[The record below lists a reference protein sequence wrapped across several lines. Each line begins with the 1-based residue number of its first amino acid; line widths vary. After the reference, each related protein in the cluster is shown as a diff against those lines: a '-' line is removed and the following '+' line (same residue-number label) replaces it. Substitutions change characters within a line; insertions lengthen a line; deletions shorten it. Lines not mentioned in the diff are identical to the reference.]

1 MKQYLLWFLFIS
13 SVAIVRGQLLYTI
26 QPKNGNS
33 ISYLYGTIHMMP
45 EDQFQLTSSLLEAF
59 ESCSTLAMEVDLNM
73 DFSAK
78 IAMAQ
83 QTILPDGKTLKDITT
98 PEQYTKIVR
107 YCLDSCGMSKK
118 KLKRYS
124 RIKPFFFSSAMLQ
137 DQLKETKSYELEVQ
151 KMAEKRKKS
160 TMGLESI
167 QVQMETINAVSLE
180 DQVSMLLDGI
190 NQPQQYEGMLQA
202 YLAEDLDG
210 LYQDIVSE
218 SEGFPNF
225 IEDFL
230 NRRNRNWIPVIS
242 SQVERG
248 ATFIAVGA
256 GHLPGEQGVI
266 SLLRNAG
273 YTITPVVQKK

>member
-1 MKQYLLWFLFIS
+1 
-13 SVAIVRGQLLYTI
+13 
-26 QPKNGNS
+26 
-33 ISYLYGTIHMMP
+33 
-45 EDQFQLTSSLLEAF
+45 
-59 ESCSTLAMEVDLNM
+59 
-73 DFSAK
+73 
-78 IAMAQ
+78 
-83 QTILPDGKTLKDITT
+83 
-98 PEQYTKIVR
+98 
-107 YCLDSCGMSKK
+107 MSKK

-137 DQLKETKSYELEVQ
+137 DQLKETKSYELEFQ

>member
-1 MKQYLLWFLFIS
+1 MKQHLLWLLFVS
-13 SVAIVRGQLLYTI
+13 LVVGVKGQLLYTI
-26 QPKNGNS
+26 QPKNGTS
-33 ISYLYGTIHMMP
+33 TSYLYGTIHMMP
-45 EDQFQLTSSLLEAF
+45 KDQFQLSSSLIKAF
-59 ESCSTLAMEVDLNM
+59 ESCNTLAMEVDLNM
-73 DFSAK
+73 DLSAK
-78 IAMAQ
+78 IAVAQ
-83 QTILPDGKTLKDITT
+83 QTILPDGKTLKDITS

-107 YCLDSCGMSKK
+107 YCMDSCGMSKK

-124 RIKPFFFSSAMLQ
+124 RLKPFFFSSAMLQ
-137 DQLKETKSYELEVQ
+137 DQLKETKSYEMEFQ
-151 KMAEKRKKS
+151 KMAEKGKKS

-167 QVQMETINAVSLE
+167 QVQMETINSVSLE

-190 NQPQQYEGMLQA
+190 NQPQQYEGMLGA
-202 YLAEDLDG
+202 YLAEDLDR
-210 LYQDIVSE
+210 LYKDIVAE
-218 SEGFPNF
+218 SQGFPNF

-273 YTITPVVQKK
+273 YTVTPVVQ

>member
-1 MKQYLLWFLFIS
+1 MKQHLLWFLFVT
-13 SVAIVRGQLLYTI
+13 SVANIKGQLLYTI
-26 QPKNGNS
+26 QAKNGTS
-33 ISYLYGTIHMMP
+33 TSYLYGTIHMMP
-45 EDQFQLTSSLLEAF
+45 KDQFQLSSSLVKAF

-73 DFSAK
+73 DLSTK
-78 IAMAQ
+78 IAVAQ

-98 PEQYTKIVR
+98 PEEYAKIVR

-124 RIKPFFFSSAMLQ
+124 RLKPFFFSSAMLQ
-137 DQLKETKSYELEVQ
+137 DQLKDTKSYEMEFQ
-151 KMAEKRKKS
+151 KMAEKGNKS
-160 TMGLESI
+160 AMGLESI
-167 QVQMETINAVSLE
+167 QVQMETINSVSLA

-190 NQPQQYEGMLQA
+190 NQPQQYQGMLQA
-202 YLAEDLDG
+202 YLAEELDR
-210 LYQDIVSE
+210 LYQDIVAE

-266 SLLRNAG
+266 TLLRNAG
-273 YTITPVVQKK
+273 YTVTPVVQ

>member
-1 MKQYLLWFLFIS
+1 
-13 SVAIVRGQLLYTI
+13 
-26 QPKNGNS
+26 
-33 ISYLYGTIHMMP
+33 MMP
-45 EDQFQLTSSLLEAF
+45 KDQFQLSPSLIKAF

-73 DFSAK
+73 DLSAK
-78 IAMAQ
+78 IAVAQ
-83 QTILPDGKTLKDITT
+83 QTILPDGKTLKDITP
-98 PEQYTKIVR
+98 PEEYAKIVR

-124 RIKPFFFSSAMLQ
+124 RLKPFFFSSAMLQ
-137 DQLKETKSYELEVQ
+137 DQLKETKSYEMEFQ
-151 KMAEKRKKS
+151 KMAEKGKKS

-167 QVQMETINAVSLE
+167 QVQMETINSVSLE

-190 NQPQQYEGMLQA
+190 NQPQQYQGMLQA
-202 YLAEDLDG
+202 YLAEDLEG
-210 LYQDIVSE
+210 LYKDIVAE

-242 SQVERG
+242 SQVEHG

-273 YTITPVVQKK
+273 YTVTPVVQ